1 MTWDADA
8 MMLTMPTYDARALHA
23 KALELACDD
32 RRVAMRL
39 LEMIA
44 ETNRTTLASL
54 QESVAASSWDA
65 VAGAAHR
72 IAGSAR
78 LLDCGELITLLA
90 AIEAAARE
98 RQQPVVGKLMPLLVD
113 ALASLKLLID
123 AAVGDVRFAL
133 S

>member
-1 MTWDADA
+1 MNSP
-8 MMLTMPTYDARALHA
+8 MPTYEARALHA

-32 RRVAMRL
+32 HRVAQYL
-39 LEMIA
+39 LQMIS
-44 ETNRTTLASL
+44 ETNRTALVSL

-78 LLDCGELITLLA
+78 LLDCNELIALLA

-98 RQQPVVGKLMPLLVD
+98 RQQPVVGTLVPLLVD
-113 ALASLKLLID
+113 ALTKLKLSID